1 MPVPHD
7 LKLYK
12 GCADWFGTH
21 LVSGL
26 VRVVSHPLEVLR
38 AYDNGV
44 ENVIAP
50 LKPINWSVL
59 TSLAELAKEKELT
72 IEL

>member
-1 MPVPHD
+1 M
-7 LKLYK
+7 
-12 GCADWFGTH
+12 
-21 LVSGL
+21 SGL
-26 VRVVSHPLEVLR
+26 VRVVAHPLEVLR

-50 LKPINWSVL
+50 LKPITWSVL
-59 TSLAELAKEKELT
+59 TSLAQLAKEKELT